1 MTSPLPFIG
10 LDFVELEA
18 ALRRVKTHFPKRPLV
33 LLGMSLGGNYLLRYL
48 TSTSKSKDLL
58 ENLRAVVA
66 VCPPFDLNDSVHNMN
81 AAYQKIFLMSYIR
94 SLVVGH
100 R

>member
-1 MTSPLPFIG
+1 MTCACLNNRGFNSQMTSPLPFIG

-48 TSTSKSKDLL
+48 TSSSKSKDLFRKSESCGCGL
-58 ENLRAVVA
+58 
-66 VCPPFDLNDSVHNMN
+66 P
-81 AAYQKIFLMSYIR
+81 
-94 SLVVGH
+94 SL
-100 R
+100 